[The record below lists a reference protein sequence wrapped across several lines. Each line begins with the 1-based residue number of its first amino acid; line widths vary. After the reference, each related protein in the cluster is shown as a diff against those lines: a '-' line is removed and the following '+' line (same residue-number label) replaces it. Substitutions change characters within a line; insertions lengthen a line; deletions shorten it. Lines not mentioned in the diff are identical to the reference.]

1 MSVTYPDH
9 NGGASLLSDAA
20 HYSSAANETERL
32 ILLLSGPTI
41 AFRREFVKPAGGMGE
56 ALFLSQAIYWTRK
69 LPKGNDGWFWKTQE
83 QWAEEL
89 GATRYEQETIR
100 KNLRKRGI
108 LLEKKSG
115 IPSKLFFKV
124 DLAALAKSLAGV
136 DLNDPT
142 DANNPLSAC
151 GDTACGVSTCYPAE
165 TLQTGKREHHRHLE
179 GTEITA
185 ESTPVERDAPPT
197 TPTATASPYE
207 DYDPREPRRPK
218 PSSSEPPPKAE
229 SAGKAKIPAT
239 EGQRLVDA
247 CNREAFQYLCQPWYG
262 DHKAQLARQV
272 DDTLAAGIRVTVEDI
287 RAAMLLASKTYREAR
302 ANGTSASSTPP
313 PYLIG
318 KSLTLIVADRGAEL
332 LDDAVVPHVQQRQ
345 RPKNII
351 TGAEGNL
358 LRREDFEDRSQW
370 EIDV

>member
-1 MSVTYPDH
+1 MSRPLRPAGAEILCSDTNPVKATHYDGRYHSFNITTAERYGIDGAIVIYFFQLWIEKNVADHRNFRDGRWWSYNSYPGLAQLIPYYNERQLRRIIDKLVGEGVLIRRQHSTDHGDFRNWYAFEDQSAFILPSILFEGVTRAADIATKQGYAE
-9 NGGASLLSDAA
+9 NGRGMPK
-20 HYSSAANETERL
+20 T
-32 ILLLSGPTI
+32 
-41 AFRREFVKPAGGMGE
+41 AGGM
-56 ALFLSQAIYWTRK
+56 
-69 LPKGNDGWFWKTQE
+69 PK
-83 QWAEEL
+83 
-89 GATRYEQETIR
+89 
-100 KNLRKRGI
+100 
-108 LLEKKSG
+108 
-115 IPSKLFFKV
+115 
-124 DLAALAKSLAGV
+124 
-136 DLNDPT
+136 
-142 DANNPLSAC
+142 
-151 GDTACGVSTCYPAE
+151 TADIHVSTKLVPNQDAV
-165 TLQTGKREHHRHLE
+165 E
-179 GTEITA
+179 G
-185 ESTPVERDAPPT
+185 DAPPT